1 MSTSK
6 KIMKNRYVIIAL
18 IFFMGIA
25 CRKNKSNDCSE
36 AVCPDILI
44 AKPVLKFT
52 LSEKITNQDLFFA
65 SPPKYQL
72 KDLAVFKKKNTTDT
86 LHVPLFIDSLIA
98 PKYFLV
104 IAFNEVDTFFIQI
117 QNQKIDTLDIITKPV
132 ITNCCVTGYIFS
144 SLKLN
149 GKLICNDCSFST
161 VVDIKK

>member
-1 MSTSK
+1 
-6 KIMKNRYVIIAL
+6 MKNRYVIIAL

-52 LSEKITNQDLFFA
+52 LSDTITNQDLFFDA
-65 SPPKYQL
+65 PPKYQL
-72 KDLAVFKKKNTTDT
+72 KDLAVFKKKNSDT
-86 LHVPLFIDSLIA
+86 IHVPLYIDSLNA
-98 PKYFLV
+98 PKCFLV
-104 IAFNEVDTFFIQI
+104 IAFEDVDTFFIQI
-117 QNQKIDTLDIITKPV
+117 QNQKADTVDITTKPV
-132 ITNCCVTGYIFS
+132 ITNCCLTGYIFS